1 MKNAFKAQH
10 IMKVF
15 SFVMS
20 CLVLFLVLGCKS
32 AGETTNTVPLMYT
45 ADQRTKIEILGEILY
60 ESKDRIGYV
69 SLLKAARNLYPD
81 CDYVID
87 IMLDQRTTTK
97 TETTSYGFL
106 SFLYKD
112 KQSVNT
118 EVTYKMRG
126 TAVKYIR

>member
-1 MKNAFKAQH
+1 MKSALKVKR

-32 AGETTNTVPLMYT
+32 AGETTSTVPVMYT
-45 ADQRTKIEILGEILY
+45 VDQRTKFEILGEIIY

-87 IMLDQRTTTK
+87 IMIDQRTTTK
-97 TETTSYGFL
+97 TETTSYGLL
-106 SFLYKD
+106 SFFYKD

-118 EVTYKMRG
+118 EVTYIMRG
-126 TAVKYIR
+126 TAIKYIR